1 MFDHKNFLFTVAII
15 GNFIISLFTI
25 WNAKKYISKKYTQQM
40 PKNKQMI
47 GKVLL
52 ITISVVVLLIS
63 VIMLSRSRKIIA
75 LQSYPEWADSI
86 DFIFSTFFL
95 TVANINFFISSLI
108 FLAADKSEQKN
119 IQIIS
124 MASLA
129 ISIFSIFIATVMLFF
144 INFCLGIIVIAAYMI
159 TPKTPSSIEISKQSS
174 ICPKCG
180 SPVSGN
186 KQFCTKCGEKLN
198 TI

>member
-25 WNAKKYISKKYTQQM
+25 WNAKKYISKKYTQKM

-52 ITISVVVLLIS
+52 IAISVVVLLIS
-63 VIMLSRSRKIIA
+63 VIVLSRSRKIIA
-75 LQSYPEWADSI
+75 LQSYPEWADSVGLI
-86 DFIFSTFFL
+86 YSTFTL
-95 TVANINFFISSLI
+95 TLANINFFISSLI

-119 IQIIS
+119 TQMIS

-129 ISIFSIFIATVMLFF
+129 ISIFIAAGILFL

-159 TPKTPSSIEISKQSS
+159 TPKAPSSIEISKQSS